1 VTSPDQLAAPVLQLS
16 DLATADL
23 QVVLD
28 GIELPW
34 PVLGGSQLVGTVRPR
49 AEPIGAETHRD
60 EAGLVQIRALE
71 AGSVGVQVPR
81 ELADQALAAGRLV
94 LADRE
99 QTPIG
104 ELVDLGP
111 GPRADESTQV
121 PGQGNEA
128 EAHDDVDEPHG
139 AATTVLSGRV
149 QPLRARESRLFL
161 DHAAEPAK
169 LGAAEGARHAIVV
182 GRPLLTEDV
191 DLISAFSGQ
200 LLLLVPVE
208 STTPD
213 GVPPVTLMRSV
224 LHVASGL
231 GPRARVVATPLHWR
245 DPASDEALVQ
255 AIGSAYAADRTDLIF
270 GGPAWA
276 DLLDALRSG
285 GELPAVA
292 DEAVLQELRRWRRP
306 PAERGAMIL
315 FTGLSG
321 SGKSTLARDLAAHVV
336 ERTVRTVSLLD
347 GDDVRRLLSAGLG
360 FDHAARDLNVRRI
373 GYVGSEVARHGGLAI
388 CAPIAPYAESRAAVR
403 AMVEPVGDFVLVHVS
418 TSLEECERRDLK
430 GLYAKARAGLIP
442 EFTGISDPY
451 DEPVD
456 ADLVVDTAQVSR
468 EQALNRV
475 LDLLHSRGLVVED
488 STDETGKP

>member
-34 PVLGGSQLVGTVRPR
+34 PVLGGSQLPGAASRR
-49 AEPIGAETHRD
+49 DEPIGTAARRD
-60 EAGLVQIRALE
+60 EEGLVQNRALE
-71 AGSVGVQVPR
+71 AGCVGVEVLR

-94 LADRE
+94 LSDRE

-104 ELVDLGP
+104 ELVDL
-111 GPRADESTQV
+111 S
-121 PGQGNEA
+121 QGRP
-128 EAHDDVDEPHG
+128 DG
-139 AATTVLSGRV
+139 ATVLSGRV

-161 DHAAEPAK
+161 DQTAGPAK
-169 LGAAEGARHAIVV
+169 VGAAEGARHAIVV

-224 LHVASGL
+224 LHVARGL
-231 GPRARVVATPLHWR
+231 GTRARVVATPLHWR
-245 DPASDEALVQ
+245 DPTSDEALAQ
-255 AIGSAYAADRTDLIF
+255 AIGTAYAADRTDLIF
-270 GGPAWA
+270 GGSAWA

-292 DEAVLQELRRWRRP
+292 DEAVLRELRRWRRP

-388 CAPIAPYAESRAAVR
+388 CAPIAPYAESRAAAR
-403 AMVEPVGDFVLVHVS
+403 AMVEPVGDFILVHVS

-451 DEPVD
+451 DVPVD

-468 EQALNRV
+468 EEALNRV
-475 LDLLHSRGLVVED
+475 LVLLHSRGLVVED
-488 STDETGKP
+488 STDEAGRP